1 MFICVKKKG
10 ETIWSLL
17 KLHFFFLLVIWLE
30 LFYGV
35 VLFLP
40 TTSKKFRSLVT
51 EIVNL
56 QFMVFLCSFLGFSSR
71 LS

>member
-1 MFICVKKKG
+1 MFICFKKKKG
-10 ETIWSLL
+10 ETISSLL

-35 VLFLP
+35 VIFLP

-56 QFMVFLCSFLGFSSR
+56 
-71 LS
+71 

>member
-1 MFICVKKKG
+1 MFICLKKKK
-10 ETIWSLL
+10 EKLFRASLSFI
-17 KLHFFFLLVIWLE
+17 FFFLLVIWLE

-51 EIVNL
+51 EIVYL
-56 QFMVFLCSFLGFSSR
+56 
-71 LS
+71 